1 MTDIF
6 DDLKAEYEQ
15 LDAVLAGLT
24 PAEWSHASAAE
35 GWTVSDVVLHLAQSE
50 ERAAASL
57 AGEDV
62 TIRRRPAADG
72 VPGRESHGAPDRE
85 SDGAP
90 GRESDGAPGRDGGA
104 PGRESG
110 GVLGR
115 DGGPAGRDGGA
126 SGGESGDGVLSR
138 EPVTNGASGRES
150 GRGESGRGVDAAAD
164 ARVAAQRGIA
174 PADLLARWRRAAF
187 AIPDALRAQPK
198 GTRLSWV
205 AIPLSPATLATT
217 RLAEHWAHA
226 YDITAP
232 LGIPYPDTARLRHI
246 AWLGHRTL
254 PYAFDVAG
262 IEGGPVYCELTSPD
276 GELWR
281 FGDPAAA
288 STVTGP
294 AADFCRVGA
303 HRLAPADSTLKATGP
318 YGAKALAVLRNY
330 AL

>member
-15 LDAVLAGLT
+15 LDTVLAGLT
-24 PAEWSHASAAE
+24 PAEWSHPSAAE
-35 GWTVSDVVLHLAQSE
+35 GWTVSDVVLHLAQAE

-62 TIRRRPAADG
+62 TIRHEPATGDG
-72 VPGRESHGAPDRE
+72 LSGRE
-85 SDGAP
+85 
-90 GRESDGAPGRDGGA
+90 
-104 PGRESG
+104 
-110 GVLGR
+110 
-115 DGGPAGRDGGA
+115 PA
-126 SGGESGDGVLSR
+126 
-138 EPVTNGASGRES
+138 TNGASGRES
-150 GRGESGRGVDAAAD
+150 GRGESGRGVDAAA
-164 ARVAAQRGIA
+164 AAMVAAQRDIA

-205 AIPLSPATLATT
+205 ATSLSPATLATT

-232 LGIPYPDTARLRHI
+232 LGILYPDTSRLRHI

-262 IEGGPVYCELTSPD
+262 VEGGPVCCELTAPD

-288 STVTGP
+288 STITGP

-303 HRLAPADSTLKATGP
+303 HRLTPADSTLKATGP
-318 YGAKALAVLRNY
+318 HGAKALAVLRNY

>member
-15 LDAVLAGLT
+15 LDVVLAGLT
-24 PAEWSHASAAE
+24 PAEWSHPSAAE
-35 GWTVSDVVLHLAQSE
+35 GWTVSDVVLHLAQTE
-50 ERAAASL
+50 ELAAASL
-57 AGEDV
+57 AGNDV
-62 TIRRRPAADG
+62 TIRREPAADG
-72 VPGRESHGAPDRE
+72 
-85 SDGAP
+85 AP
-90 GRESDGAPGRDGGA
+90 GQ
-104 PGRESG
+104 ESG
-110 GVLGR
+110 G
-115 DGGPAGRDGGA
+115 D
-126 SGGESGDGVLSR
+126 
-138 EPVTNGASGRES
+138 ASGREPA
-150 GRGESGRGVDAAAD
+150 RGASDREPGRGVDAAAD

-187 AIPDALRAQPK
+187 AIPAALRAQPK

-205 AIPLSPATLATT
+205 ATPLSPATLATT

-226 YDITAP
+226 NDITAP
-232 LGIPYPDTARLRHI
+232 LGIPYPDTSRLRHI

-262 IEGGPVYCELTSPD
+262 VEGGPVYCELTSPD

-303 HRLAPADSTLKATGP
+303 HRLAPADSMLKATGP
-318 YGAKALAVLRNY
+318 YGAQALAVLRNY